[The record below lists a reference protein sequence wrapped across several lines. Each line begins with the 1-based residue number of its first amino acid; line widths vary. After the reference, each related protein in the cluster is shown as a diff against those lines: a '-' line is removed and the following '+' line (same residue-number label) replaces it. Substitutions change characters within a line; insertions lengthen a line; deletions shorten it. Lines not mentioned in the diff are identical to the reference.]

1 MCYNFSGNAHWQTCK
16 PLASIK
22 FENIQAKDIELPL
35 TAYGS
40 AELPVDVTLKHVNV
54 AFRDDVEEVDF
65 LHLAYYGN
73 VRLDD
78 VHVTAKGKL
87 HLVKRWTVGNIELHD
102 VTCSAPESEWI
113 VDAEEPFYCKAI

>member
-1 MCYNFSGNAHWQTCK
+1 M
-16 PLASIK
+16 ASIK
-22 FENIQAKDIELPL
+22 FENIQATNIGMPL

-40 AELPVDVTLKHVNV
+40 AELPVDMTLKHVDV

-65 LHLAYYGN
+65 LHLVHYGT

-87 HLVKRWTVGNIELHD
+87 HLVKYWTQGDILLNN
-102 VTCSAPESEWI
+102 VTCSAPENEWI
-113 VDAEEPFYCKAI
+113 VEAEEEFFCKAI